1 MFDMQFCNCQNG
13 WKNPLKLSADYIH
26 NEFRSYKT
34 TDFDSLPP
42 MLIHRLM
49 VCMHLYTS
57 TANSYTVLQ
66 GYFGPLFFFC
76 PSTLGNDFAWQDIV
90 RN

>member
-34 TDFDSLPP
+34 TDFDNGLYAFIY
-42 MLIHRLM
+42 IH
-49 VCMHLYTS
+49 C
-57 TANSYTVLQ
+57 
-66 GYFGPLFFFC
+66 
-76 PSTLGNDFAWQDIV
+76 
-90 RN
+90 